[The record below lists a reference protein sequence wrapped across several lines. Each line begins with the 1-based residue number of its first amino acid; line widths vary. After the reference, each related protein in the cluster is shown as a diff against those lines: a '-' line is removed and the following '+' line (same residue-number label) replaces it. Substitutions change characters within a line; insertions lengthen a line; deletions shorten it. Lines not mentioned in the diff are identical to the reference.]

1 MKKILY
7 NLIPGDTTLCAVSVV
22 VVVVAFILVYCL
34 GSIGEFSN
42 HLIDL
47 N

>member
-7 NLIPGDTTLCAVSVV
+7 NLIPEDTTLCAIG
-22 VVVVAFILVYCL
+22 VVVAFILMYIL

-47 N
+47 R

>member
-22 VVVVAFILVYCL
+22 VVAFILVYCL
-34 GSIGEFSN
+34 GNIGEFTN

-47 N
+47 R